1 MRSPRVRLATSSGR
15 FGTWHRMPSVKSDRI
30 PHTTKVRED
39 IMQMKLS
46 LVKGRTKWVD
56 HNEARMLQRQGQV
69 VCVLAVK
76 DEQPVEFP
84 PFCTM
89 RNDYCSSCVS
99 LSE

>member
-1 MRSPRVRLATSSGR
+1 
-15 FGTWHRMPSVKSDRI
+15 
-30 PHTTKVRED
+30 
-39 IMQMKLS
+39 MQMKLS
-46 LVKGRTKWVD
+46 LVEGRTKWVD